1 VTYFAPALFRFL
13 TDLKAHNTRAWFE
26 ENRGRYERDVKEPM
40 LRFITDV
47 AAPLRSISPH
57 FRADPRPVGG
67 SMFRIYRDVRFSRD
81 KSPYKTNLGAHFPHL
96 KGSRDAHAPGFYLH
110 VEPGRSFGGGGL
122 WHPDPGALRMVRQ
135 RITQRPADWRRMHR
149 TGIAVEGDALKRVP
163 AGYDPEHEFAD
174 DIKRTDFYTMTRF
187 TDREVCSAGFMD
199 QFVAACRAASPLVN
213 FLTKSVNLPW

>member
-1 VTYFAPALFRFL
+1 
-13 TDLKAHNTRAWFE
+13 
-26 ENRGRYERDVKEPM
+26 
-40 LRFITDV
+40 
-47 AAPLRSISPH
+47 
-57 FRADPRPVGG
+57 
-67 SMFRIYRDVRFSRD
+67 
-81 KSPYKTNLGAHFPHL
+81 
-96 KGSRDAHAPGFYLH
+96 
-110 VEPGRSFGGGGL
+110 
-122 WHPDPGALRMVRQ
+122 
-135 RITQRPADWRRMHR
+135 MHR